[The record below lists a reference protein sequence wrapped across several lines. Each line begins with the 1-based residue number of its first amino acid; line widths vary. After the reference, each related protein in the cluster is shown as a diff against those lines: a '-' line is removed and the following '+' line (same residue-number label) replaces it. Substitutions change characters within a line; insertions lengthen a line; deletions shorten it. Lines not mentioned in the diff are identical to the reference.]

1 MAFDLAGKIVL
12 SLDQGSLGKVISEA
26 KQGLSSELGVK
37 VKGPSDLTN
46 RAITALSKKL
56 DVLGNNFIKANAAAN
71 TFGSTL
77 TTLAPKVSNVAN
89 SLNVSA
95 VSAVKAKQAILNT
108 AVATKKLGKESEYVT
123 SRVQEFGRQTGI
135 TARRFAAFLVSAS
148 VFYNFSRA
156 LTSGFTEA
164 VAFQKQ
170 MIRLEQTTG
179 KTQIQLLGV
188 NQVIDK
194 LAINFGVSSKGL
206 SEIAVTLG
214 QAGLTAKETSDALE
228 VLGKTTLAPTF
239 KDINKTTE
247 GLIAAF
253 RQFKLESRE
262 FKEVFSSINTVAARF
277 AVESEDIVVAIQKSG
292 GVFATLDGE
301 IGEFTKTGGQRLK
314 EFISIFSAVRD
325 TTRESADSIA
335 TGLRTIFSRLQR
347 PRTQDFIKDTLGIDL
362 TEIKDGEKVFVG
374 GLEAIKR
381 LNAGLASIKPNST
394 LFANVVE
401 EIGGIRQSSRVIPL
415 LTQIGK
421 IQQALNASKEDSTSL
436 DKDAITAQKALSV
449 QLDKTKE
456 NFFKLF
462 REITSSTSFNI
473 LLDGVL
479 KTTNALITMARAFKD
494 ILPLVVA
501 FAGVKLF
508 KNFPTF
514 GQGVGVGLSELVSP
528 KFGKI
533 PTKKAKG
540 GFIPGYGGG
549 DQIPALLEKGE
560 YVLPKEVVKR
570 VGVKGLDDVRVRKFA
585 KGSGSSEDD
594 EIISEDIRRGRHYN
608 KLTRRLRRPAQIAFL
623 QGQDYIEPPNVGPQ
637 DPRAALSSNELRRT
651 REYYLPFLGASNPGG
666 GDKLTKYNLKER
678 DFLRDI
684 EKVPQKKPYRPSLNA
699 RPENIHGNQND
710 IFRNSLGTLDK
721 TKSYRDLFFGQARDA
736 YFNSK
741 GGTIPPTDAPTGL
754 PPKDRYP
761 SHRFLPPPPYFN
773 PEVQQ
778 TVSSGQFTPLPLSP
792 LVPQKKRTYRG
803 ANGRFI
809 KSLSDYKF
817 KVLNDK
823 FEVQS
828 NQGDV
833 RKFLDPETGLP
844 PTKNKG
850 LSGQFVKIQ
859 QPTRTGTPK
868 IFGGSPTPG
877 SSSGLLNFA
886 GNPIQANKVAQI
898 IGVTAGKSI
907 VSVLKGTPSLVNYAG
922 NPISKKF
929 PNLDI
934 LNPNFQPTLSAQY
947 GLGKQANAS
956 HIALKYG
963 PNPTYGPP
971 SHLAPQHPFGLNFNP
986 GKPINPNHLFV
997 QPQGPY
1003 GPFPPDKYGP
1013 HGFNREGGDG
1023 YLKEVTGVADAPS
1036 LLKDGVVPRLF
1047 GNRKVGL
1054 SGLKTDTILEEARRS
1069 GGFKK
1074 GGNYRK
1080 INPEEKTAGRIFR
1093 GVYSQLK
1100 RTDDAQK
1107 LSYQELVDK
1116 AYQITQTQISDKGNA
1131 QFLLRTSDDNEKFST
1146 VLGLDGALG
1155 SKAGNSRFSAYRNK
1169 SPILSFLSR
1178 AGQGIA
1184 GAGRK
1189 FSGNKYGAFA
1199 NKVGNSNAALLA
1211 SFAGVAGSSA
1221 LFGSASTGINDK
1233 ERKRGAIG
1241 DSIGGAFAGAGT
1253 GATLGTLGG
1262 PLGIALGA
1270 AAGGLIGF
1278 TSSLTQAKSQIEEA
1292 RFGELLTELGEKIR
1306 VANKGLDKR
1315 DTSGTTDVSNFVGK
1329 IQYQIAKAE
1338 RNSNFTTFDDLASD
1352 DSKEKARIK
1361 VLKNAS
1367 GSIAELQ
1374 PFIDKSIDYAIQNK
1388 SISADITP
1396 SGKNEV
1402 LRQFRG
1408 LFGGATGR
1416 TENLITSAR
1425 KANGQSFDEDEE
1437 LFQKIKVASLLN
1449 QIKESQN
1456 ALEFTTNSFLD
1467 IANAAR
1473 DAGESVQKFATDAE
1487 TLSSIFSGGISG
1499 QKFQSFGALSRPG
1512 SIDTDQY
1519 NSQAR
1524 RVGGLF
1530 GAPGREL
1537 SEKVISLNQLE
1548 RDLPGILEKVKNDI
1562 TAGGAGADGEG
1573 ILNRALGGGIGGDF
1587 GNYVQDR
1594 ITAAFPEG
1602 KVQRLLEQ
1610 SSHEAAEQ
1618 IFSVFRPLQEILPD
1632 AAKEFETS
1640 FNDFSKGLVDAAG
1653 QLAQVGLERDK
1664 ISPLQLD
1671 LTRERAR
1678 QNRTRLSVGDLQ
1690 SPFNSAQGRLGGANA
1705 FSPVAL
1711 GKELLETQRK
1721 LSALG
1726 DDPTKQNAQEFVRLS
1741 SRAADLQNALKR
1753 LTDATARNAGLQEKL
1768 AELEADRAD
1777 RLALAKGFFG
1787 ANGAGQANTA
1797 RGLLLARG
1805 AVANPDSAQYLSA
1818 KQRQEV
1824 VGSLESVGN
1833 VNNVFGTGQTG
1844 NQLLEQL
1851 INQTVGFA
1859 NLPKNE
1865 EGERQA
1871 VQAQILEN
1879 LNQAVVAQQTLVNVL
1894 GSINSTF
1901 EQKVVAGF
1909 DAFLTK
1915 LDALISKINTNPVEA
1930 VGRSSGGVLFKPN
1943 GTDKV
1948 PAMLTAGE
1956 FVMRKSAVDRIGLS
1970 RLRELN
1976 AGGYAKGGQ
1985 VGNGKPK
1992 VWEQAALNDLGAPG
2006 RALANMMENT
2016 NPRLRGAPGRSYG
2029 AASGPRE
2036 YDNLHLKSIQEM
2048 QKKHYLN
2055 QKYPYVAG
2063 GFARGG
2069 IVRPQ
2074 GRLRDVLGDKIDA
2087 KPSSPVIEEG
2097 RVYDD
2102 LYNKSVEQMVA
2113 GRRVKGG
2120 EEAVAAAGLDTDA
2133 ALRLRDLNIR
2143 NQIFGGAAE
2152 FTQEPQSPFSIPTAD
2167 SLGGIYKRRL
2177 TRASV
2182 ANIRDTF
2189 AAQGLKGSA
2198 LNRAVA
2204 AKKREH
2210 NKGVREDVKVQRLAR
2225 IESLKEQ
2232 RQIDKLYGETP
2243 VAREPVEYTGRAGYA
2258 LSQRKIA
2265 RNQLPDDE
2273 AALARKARAARIR
2286 SGGGISIDRETR
2298 LNQGRERLEAFRARR
2313 GPIYRTTRDKSTL
2326 TGAGGNF
2333 NSLTSTR
2340 SDSFARS
2347 GRNYGAERLQKN
2359 ELDPIIRKSKEKK
2372 ELVDSIPRYQYF
2384 PNNYSRQRSRRQD
2397 EENLDYQRII
2407 RKARG
2412 FASGGIIDNIP
2423 AMLTKGEFVLN
2434 KNATNSVGVDKLKKV
2449 NRFAQ
2454 GGLVGG
2460 QNTQGSSVG
2469 SGGPNFEA
2477 MTKASE
2483 QINKSILQFI
2493 ASSKPLVDALNSFPR
2508 EVSMK
2513 GEHTL
2518 QVVINGGEAI
2528 SKIMPE
2534 LKSYVEGE
2542 IRNSLQKLIKDKFP
2556 EVGSN
2561 L

>member
-56 DVLGNNFIKANAAAN
+56 DVLGNNFIKANASAN

-77 TTLAPKVSNVAN
+77 ATLAPKVSNVAN

-188 NQVIDK
+188 NRVIDD
-194 LAINFGVSSKGL
+194 LAVNFGVSSKAL

-253 RQFKLESRE
+253 RQFKLESKE

-277 AVESEDIVVAIQKSG
+277 AVESEDIVIAIQKAG

-421 IQQALNASKEDSTSL
+421 IQQALNASKEDSNSL
-436 DKDAITAQKALSV
+436 DKDALTAQKALSV

-494 ILPLVVA
+494 IIPLVVA

-549 DQIPALLEKGE
+549 DTVPAMLEKGE
-560 YVLPKEVVKR
+560 YVLPK
-570 VGVKGLDDVRVRKFA
+570 
-585 KGSGSSEDD
+585 
-594 EIISEDIRRGRHYN
+594 DIARNIGIK
-608 KLTRRLRRPAQIAFL
+608 KL
-623 QGQDYIEPPNVGPQ
+623 
-637 DPRAALSSNELRRT
+637 
-651 REYYLPFLGASNPGG
+651 
-666 GDKLTKYNLKER
+666 DKLRGYADGGEVGGN
-678 DFLRDI
+678 
-684 EKVPQKKPYRPSLNA
+684 KKKRKL
-699 RPENIHGNQND
+699 
-710 IFRNSLGTLDK
+710 
-721 TKSYRDLFFGQARDA
+721 ARDA
-736 YFNSK
+736 K
-741 GGTIPPTDAPTGL
+741 
-754 PPKDRYP
+754 
-761 SHRFLPPPPYFN
+761 
-773 PEVQQ
+773 
-778 TVSSGQFTPLPLSP
+778 
-792 LVPQKKRTYRG
+792 
-803 ANGRFI
+803 GRFI
-809 KSLSDYKF
+809 KLDDIDVPTSDLNGLLASQSVPDKEKYKIINGLISSNVDRDRAQTPSSGGTDYSGLFSGAPKPVIQLNKYRTKLSNGRFYTPPVLDPYRDPANQPSYRPDFVRTTNQKRLPF
-817 KVLNDK
+817 ISPEQGGPTTALTVFKSKVLDLTKAFDKLGKVVYHYQNDPLNLNQK
-823 FEVQS
+823 RLEYKSNGNIPVTSQNFIRTSGAAPYGNQKRIPFVPA
-828 NQGDV
+828 NQGGPGSFPILPLSSNPIKRLKGPTGKADRPDIV
-833 RKFLDPETGLP
+833 KSGILKFLFGNKSVDLAELKTLSLGQEARQ
-844 PTKNKG
+844 NKG
-850 LSGQFVKIQ
+850 LASNLNYNLRDNKTGKSQEVLRGKLIRGIYEQLKVVASPHIDDDQLLQKATAIGDRQLSGQ
-859 QPTRTGTPK
+859 
-868 IFGGSPTPG
+868 S
-877 SSSGLLNFA
+877 NF
-886 GNPIQANKVAQI
+886 
-898 IGVTAGKSI
+898 
-907 VSVLKGTPSLVNYAG
+907 LKGVND
-922 NPISKKF
+922 PRH
-929 PNLDI
+929 
-934 LNPNFQPTLSAQY
+934 LNSQFLLQGDNVLGLGG
-947 GLGKQANAS
+947 GLGKA
-956 HIALKYG
+956 
-963 PNPTYGPP
+963 
-971 SHLAPQHPFGLNFNP
+971 
-986 GKPINPNHLFV
+986 
-997 QPQGPY
+997 
-1003 GPFPPDKYGP
+1003 
-1013 HGFNREGGDG
+1013 
-1023 YLKEVTGVADAPS
+1023 
-1036 LLKDGVVPRLF
+1036 
-1047 GNRKVGL
+1047 
-1054 SGLKTDTILEEARRS
+1054 
-1069 GGFKK
+1069 
-1074 GGNYRK
+1074 
-1080 INPEEKTAGRIFR
+1080 AG
-1093 GVYSQLK
+1093 
-1100 RTDDAQK
+1100 
-1107 LSYQELVDK
+1107 
-1116 AYQITQTQISDKGNA
+1116 
-1131 QFLLRTSDDNEKFST
+1131 ST
-1146 VLGLDGALG
+1146 
-1155 SKAGNSRFSAYRNK
+1155 RFAAYRNR
-1169 SPILSFLSR
+1169 SPVLGYLSR
-1178 AGQGIA
+1178 VGKQVG
-1184 GAGRK
+1184 GAART
-1189 FSGNKYGAFA
+1189 FSNSRYGGFA
-1199 NKVGNSNAALLA
+1199 NKVGNSNAALLT

-1241 DSIGGAFAGAGT
+1241 DSIGGAFAGVGT
-1253 GATLGTLGG
+1253 GATLGTVGG
-1262 PLGIALGA
+1262 APGIVIGA
-1270 AAGGLIGF
+1270 VIGGLVGL
-1278 TSSLTQAKSQIEEA
+1278 TSSLLQAKSQIEEA

-1352 DSKEKARIK
+1352 DNKEKARIK

-1367 GSIAELQ
+1367 GSIDELQ

-1388 SISADITP
+1388 SISADISP

-1437 LFQKIKVASLLN
+1437 LFQKIKVASLLS

-1487 TLSSIFSGGISG
+1487 TLSSVFSGGISG

-1512 SIDTDQY
+1512 SIDTDLY

-1524 RVGGLF
+1524 RVGGFF

-1562 TAGGAGADGEG
+1562 TVGGAGADGEG

-1618 IFSVFRPLQEILPD
+1618 IFSVFRPLQDILD
-1632 AAKEFETS
+1632 EAAKELEKS

-1671 LTRERAR
+1671 ATRERAR

-1787 ANGAGQANTA
+1787 SNGAGQANTA

-1824 VGSLESVGN
+1824 IGSLESVGN

-1956 FVMRKSAVDRIGLS
+1956 FVMKKSAVDRIGLS

-1976 AGGYAKGGQ
+1976 AGGYASGGFVKQ
-1985 VGNGKPK
+1985 TRRGSANRIIEKDRVY
-1992 VWEQAALNDLGAPG
+1992 EDL
-2006 RALANMMENT
+2006 
-2016 NPRLRGAPGRSYG
+2016 YG
-2029 AASGPRE
+2029 Q
-2036 YDNLHLKSIQEM
+2036 SIQAM
-2048 QKKHYLN
+2048 QPK
-2055 QKYPYVAG
+2055 
-2063 GFARGG
+2063 
-2069 IVRPQ
+2069 
-2074 GRLRDVLGDKIDA
+2074 RD
-2087 KPSSPVIEEG
+2087 SSPVENTVSTTTEQALAENRLRIKRGIFGDRLDERYTEQPKSLADIYNSIPENNINLDKEGKSFVSTSITGRSSIAPSKLTRESIEE
-2097 RVYDD
+2097 
-2102 LYNKSVEQMVA
+2102 
-2113 GRRVKGG
+2113 
-2120 EEAVAAAGLDTDA
+2120 
-2133 ALRLRDLNIR
+2133 LRQAYR
-2143 NQIFGGAAE
+2143 
-2152 FTQEPQSPFSIPTAD
+2152 
-2167 SLGGIYKRRL
+2167 
-2177 TRASV
+2177 TR
-2182 ANIRDTF
+2182 
-2189 AAQGLKGSA
+2189 GLKGPA

-2204 AKKREH
+2204 AEKKKNFAYVRQFEKQKREE
-2210 NKGVREDVKVQRLAR
+2210 NRTAFKKGGF
-2225 IESLKEQ
+2225 
-2232 RQIDKLYGETP
+2232 KL
-2243 VAREPVEYTGRAGYA
+2243 
-2258 LSQRKIA
+2258 SD
-2265 RNQLPDDE
+2265 RNVVSIPDD
-2273 AALARKARAARIR
+2273 LANPSRGFGSAKNLNLESQLKNQRKARYALAKEEY
-2286 SGGGISIDRETR
+2286 DRKNRKT
-2298 LNQGRERLEAFRARR
+2298 
-2313 GPIYRTTRDKSTL
+2313 IYRTTRGTAATSGLTDSGFDKSL
-2326 TGAGGNF
+2326 TDNVGVRF
-2333 NSLTSTR
+2333 NDLTSTR
-2340 SDSFARS
+2340 RDSFARS
-2347 GRNYGAERLQKN
+2347 GRNYNKESLQKN
-2359 ELDPIIRKSKEKK
+2359 TLDPIIAESKIKK
-2372 ELVDSIPRYQYF
+2372 DRADAIPRYRYF
-2384 PNNYSRQRSRRQD
+2384 PNNYARQSSRRRNEENLDYENIIRKAETKRILSTGLRSDDGLEKRYYARKNKEVGENIFDSRIPYGRFSQRPKNILAAGYASGGLVDEATLARKQRAARVRAGLLNRDSKEARSARYEAARARFDASNRKTIYRNTRDKSTEAINKTSEFSDLNSSRGYGLARSGRNYNRERLEKNELAPIIAASLESKREAEKIPRYQALGASSIRQRSRRRN
-2397 EENLDYQRII
+2397 EENLDYQRIVQRAETRRI
-2407 RKARG
+2407 LSTGLRANDGLENRYRTRKNKENANSIFDSRIAYGRFSQKPTNFLRG
-2412 FASGGIIDNIP
+2412 TDNVP
-2423 AMLTKGEFVLN
+2423 AMLSNGEFVLN
-2434 KNATNSVGVDKLKKV
+2434 RGATNAVGVDKLKKV

-2460 QNTQGSSVG
+2460 QNSQGSSVG
-2469 SGGPNFEA
+2469 GGGPNFEA